1 MADSLI
7 PGRHS
12 SVLTMSS
19 REIAELTGK
28 RHDHV
33 MRDIRVMLV
42 ELHGEGGLPNFGDTH
57 INEQNGQTYPIFR
70 LPRREVEILVTGYSI
85 PLRAKVIDRL
95 HELEA
100 QAADPLQALNDPATM
115 RGLLLTYTEK
125 VIALEHQVVELKPK
139 AAALERITASDE
151 ALTFTQ
157 SAKVLGVKIK
167 FLIAFLQTHGWIYRQ
182 NGSWVGYELRIR
194 AGLLEYKEAHYTDAK
209 TGLSGIKPYCHITPK
224 GIAKLADLM
233 NSGVAA

>member
-1 MADSLI
+1 MTTLSF
-7 PGRHS
+7 PTP
-12 SVLTMSS
+12 TMSS

-42 ELHGEGGLPNFGDTH
+42 ELHGEEGLPRFGGSYLS
-57 INEQNGQTYPIFR
+57 EQNKEMPCFN

-125 VIALEHQVVELKPK
+125 VIALEHKVDELKPQ
-139 AAALERITASDE
+139 AEALERITASDE

-157 SAKVLGVKIK
+157 AAKVLGVKVK
-167 FLIAFLQTHGWIYRQ
+167 FLIAYLQTQGWIYRQ

-209 TGLSGIKPYCHITPK
+209 AGLACIKPYCHITQK
-224 GIAKLADLM
+224 GIAKLARLM
-233 NSGVAA
+233 SREVAA